1 MNDQALNSPA
11 WILFTYINFFIGIS
25 ITLLGIWLMEVT
37 LTMKG
42 FLAMGLLLS
51 VSGAFNLAKTLRDE
65 HEAKRLHNRLDE
77 ARTERLLRDVEAA

>member
-1 MNDQALNSPA
+1 MNEHALNSPA
-11 WILFTYINFFIGIS
+11 WIAFTYINFFIGMS
-25 ITLLGIWLMEVT
+25 VTLFGIWLMEVT

-65 HEAKRLHNRLDE
+65 HEAKRFHNRIDE
-77 ARTERLLRDVEAA
+77 ARTERLLRDVDAA